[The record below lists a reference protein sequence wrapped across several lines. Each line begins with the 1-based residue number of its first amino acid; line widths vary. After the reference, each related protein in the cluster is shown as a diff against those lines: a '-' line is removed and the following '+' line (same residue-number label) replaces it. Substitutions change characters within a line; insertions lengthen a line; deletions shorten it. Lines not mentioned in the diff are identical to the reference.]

1 MASQWSRSRTSRSPN
16 WATVEVQL
24 HGCVCVCACVCVF
37 VFVFV
42 FVACVEVL
50 DMAPWRRQRRWRRQ
64 WRRRPRHWRRSRLVA
79 CLLQRLWFVK
89 VDCSCGGGIRRA
101 LQDRSLHERLHHHG
115 AGKAV
120 AVHKMVRLWFVKVD
134 CSCGGGIR
142 RHPCAAQQLT
152 QAELD
157 DASERYG
164 HHQWFCC
171 HPFLN

>member
-1 MASQWSRSRTSRSPN
+1 MTAALP
-16 WATVEVQL
+16 AI
-24 HGCVCVCACVCVF
+24 
-37 VFVFV
+37 
-42 FVACVEVL
+42 
-50 DMAPWRRQRRWRRQ
+50 QRR
-64 WRRRPRHWRRSRLVA
+64 
-79 CLLQRLWFVK
+79 
-89 VDCSCGGGIRRA
+89 CGGGIRRA

-171 HPFLN
+171 PPFLN

>member
-1 MASQWSRSRTSRSPN
+1 MIPLSVAILPQVWLAIGLLP
-16 WATVEVQL
+16 
-24 HGCVCVCACVCVF
+24 HGPIA
-37 VFVFV
+37 
-42 FVACVEVL
+42 A
-50 DMAPWRRQRRWRRQ
+50 
-64 WRRRPRHWRRSRLVA
+64 
-79 CLLQRLWFVK
+79 
-89 VDCSCGGGIRRA
+89 
-101 LQDRSLHERLHHHG
+101 
-115 AGKAV
+115 AV